1 MRRKTA
7 LLSLT
12 LVLVIAAGL
21 LVACEGSASTQ
32 TTEPEEEQPATS
44 APSEDGAALLEERCT
59 TCHGLDRTTQA
70 QKTGQEWEETVSR
83 MVGKGAQLSEEE
95 QIVLVEY
102 LAQNYG
108 P

>member
-7 LLSLT
+7 VLSLT
-12 LVLVIAAGL
+12 LVLFIATGL
-21 LVACEGSASTQ
+21 LVACAGSATTQ
-32 TTEPEEEQPATS
+32 TTQPEEEQPATS
-44 APSEDGAALLEERCT
+44 APSNSGAVLLEERCT

-70 QKTGQEWEETVSR
+70 QKTGEEWEETVSR
-83 MVGKGAQLSEEE
+83 MVSKGAQLSEEE
-95 QIVLVEY
+95 QAVLVEY